1 MWKNNLFTLL
11 LGFTGITLLV
21 LTISARI
28 LSVES
33 LTLPPDSIVTI
44 KETRVLNEVLSPE
57 EAAKQINKIVKVKGK
72 VVTVYYAKDQKDH
85 PIFLNLNQK
94 FPNNPMAIVIQNEDK
109 DAFYNIS
116 RYEGREIIVEGKM
129 TLWDYEYGQKPVII
143 ISKPEQI
150 QIL

>member
-1 MWKNNLFTLL
+1 MWKNSLFTFL
-11 LGFTGITLLV
+11 LGLTGLTLLV
-21 LTISARI
+21 LTMSANISLNSDI
-28 LSVES
+28 NF
-33 LTLPPDSIVTI
+33 PPDS
-44 KETRVLNEVLSPE
+44 LASPLKGAFLTA
-57 EAAKQINKIVKVKGK
+57 EAATKEINKIVTVKGK
-72 VVTVYYAKDQKDH
+72 VVSIYYAKDLKDH

-109 DAFYNIS
+109 EAFYNIS